1 MSRVTSATLYGSG
14 TPTDLSRV
22 NASRAPRSYGL
33 RSGSSLDGYYP
44 SYGSRPRRRVV
55 REKVDPVTNLVG
67 PADDDAPVVHYSRVD
82 YGSERRSAGVIRMG
96 EF

>member
-1 MSRVTSATLYGSG
+1 
-14 TPTDLSRV
+14 
-22 NASRAPRSYGL
+22 
-33 RSGSSLDGYYP
+33 
-44 SYGSRPRRRVV
+44 VV

-67 PADDDAPVVHYSRVD
+67 PVDDDDAPLVHYSRVD